1 MKKEYQSPKT
11 EIIEI
16 MQPDDLLVIHYSRL
30 TGHADPQ
37 VKHLND
43 TPESADNA
51 EHNSTKWGDLW

>member
-1 MKKEYQSPKT
+1 MNREYITPAIKVWDIQT
-11 EIIEI
+11 
-16 MQPDDLLVIHYSRL
+16 DDLLVIHYSRL

-43 TPESADNA
+43 TPESADNV